1 MGLVVSRT
9 WYVSCSPRSP
19 EKIKPELEQLATLE
33 GEPWTARDS
42 SGNLV
47 TQIRFARLL
56 QETPTF
62 EGNIYEKDPSFS
74 ARDRFAPM
82 QTYGFAYIDSD
93 RILRIT
99 DAGRQL
105 INGERIQEL
114 YLKQMLKWQYPSW
127 QHGGNP
133 RTRHLYS
140 SRDEIGIHPFVA
152 TLCACYELNGI
163 SKEELAI
170 FLLPTM
176 KDEDVIHSINKI
188 KKFREESGKYRG
200 VERREFIWNT
210 HIEEYARVYVE
221 ELKSGQFHTR
231 ESLTTDETSFLH
243 KKIRNSL
250 DVADAAFRYFRA
262 TGLFTFSA
270 DYRRLIVSPLHR
282 NEVRRILNEMEFQI
296 VDFYENVEAFYEY
309 MGNPDIPILPWEN
322 EKELTEKAIS
332 LGVDSK
338 IARESSIIELKNMI
352 ENETR
357 QLKQRRLE
365 KYLIAAQAKEEVRDI
380 IETFK
385 RIKQKDVV
393 DPPLFFEW
401 NVWRAFVSMDDCEK
415 PVPNFNLDDDLK
427 PFSTAPGNRAD
438 MEIQYNDSFVVLGEV
453 TLSTGARQY
462 DTEGEP
468 VTRHVGRYQKEEQEK
483 RTGRRVYC
491 VFIAPKIDPATRDYF
506 YVHLKHFNNPEFG
519 GYLNM
524 IPLSMEQFIDIFE
537 FVKSMKNF
545 NRYVFK
551 DFLDRV
557 VNLREIT
564 NTGEEWGKGISKVIR
579 EWKKD
584 LAEFDAS

>member
-1 MGLVVSRT
+1 MVSRT

-33 GEPWTARDS
+33 GQSWTARDS
-42 SGNLV
+42 AGNLV

-56 QETPTF
+56 QKTPTF
-62 EGNIYEKDPSFS
+62 EGSIYEKDPSFS

-82 QTYGFAYIDSD
+82 QTFGFAYVDSD
-93 RILRIT
+93 KILRIT

-105 INGERIQEL
+105 IRGERIQEL

-133 RTRHLYS
+133 RTRHKYPS
-140 SRDEIGIHPFVA
+140 CDEIGIHPFVA
-152 TLCACYELNGI
+152 TLRACYELNGI

-176 KDEDVIHSINKI
+176 RDEDVIHSINKI
-188 KKFREESGKYRG
+188 KKFREKRDKYRG

-210 HIEEYARVYVE
+210 YLEEYAIVYAE
-221 ELKSGQFHTR
+221 ELESGQFRTR
-231 ESLTTDETSFLH
+231 ESLTTDKTSFLH

-282 NEVRRILNEMEFQI
+282 QEVRRILNEMEFEI
-296 VDFYENVEAFYEY
+296 VDFYDDPEEFYEY
-309 MGNPDIPILPWEN
+309 MGNPDIPVLPWEN
-322 EKELTEKAIS
+322 YEELVEKAIS
-332 LGVDSK
+332 LGVDSRTAK
-338 IARESSIIELKNMI
+338 KSSIVELKNMI
-352 ENETR
+352 EGKSR
-357 QLKQRRLE
+357 QLKQQRLE
-365 KYLIAAQAKEEVRDI
+365 EYLITAQAQEEVNDI
-380 IETFK
+380 IETFE
-385 RIKQKDVV
+385 RIKQRDVV

-401 NVWRAFVSMDDCEK
+401 NVWRAFVSMNDCEK

-427 PFSTAPGNRAD
+427 PFSTAPGNRPD

-453 TLSTGARQY
+453 TLSTGNRQY
-462 DTEGEP
+462 DTESEP
-468 VTRHVGRYQKEEQEK
+468 VTRHIGRYQKEEVEK
-483 RTGRRVYC
+483 GTGRKVYG
-491 VFIAPKIDPATRDYF
+491 VFIAPKINPATRDYF

-524 IPLSMEQFIDIFE
+524 IPLSIEQFIDVFK
-537 FVKSMKNF
+537 FVKSLKSF
-545 NRYVFK
+545 NRNVFK
-551 DFLDRV
+551 DLLDRV
-557 VNLREIT
+557 VNLRDTT
-564 NTGEEWGKGISKVIR
+564 NTGEEWGNCISKVIKQ
-579 EWKKD
+579 WKEDWVKLD
-584 LAEFDAS
+584 VS